1 MMRCR
6 RSTFSLRPR
15 RSAEGRP
22 HDAVEVPNARRR
34 HARGGHPRGAGDRAP
49 DLSDALAA
57 QCLLPRAPSQSLGLL
72 SRVAPRRGD
81 RRLCRALEDERR
93 GAYHHR
99 RRARQSTGQG
109 VRSCPDGGADPA
121 RLPIGLAL
129 AHARGAAAQPPRR
142 PPLRE
147 VRLQGH
153 RSSAWLLHR
162 QQRGCHRDVVGL
174 HPSAG
179 LQEAVQR
186 DPANARD
193 RRARHQHTAV
203 ALTNRRILAIETSCD
218 ETAAAVIASGPRL
231 LSNVVRSQDALH
243 APFGGVV
250 PEIAARAHLQTLVPV
265 IERALENAATRW
277 EQVDAVAVTKGPGL
291 FGGLL
296 VGVNLAQAIAWARKL
311 PVIGVSHLAAHV
323 FAAQLEEAEVRP
335 PVLGLVV
342 SGGHS
347 DLIRWQEDGNITV
360 IGRTIDDAAG
370 EAFDKGARILGLPF
384 PGGPAI
390 DALAAKGDPRA
401 VRFPR
406 PRAPGLDFSF
416 SGVKTALLYEV
427 RKRKTISEQE
437 RADLAA
443 IYQEAIVDALLQ
455 RVEAAQAQDPAPT
468 SVPGGGGARNRRLR
482 EAAQARLGHL
492 ARLIIPAPELC
503 TDNAAMIGAAA
514 LIEWDRRGPDPA
526 PFDADPSLGFA

>member
-1 MMRCR
+1 M
-6 RSTFSLRPR
+6 
-15 RSAEGRP
+15 
-22 HDAVEVPNARRR
+22 
-34 HARGGHPRGAGDRAP
+34 
-49 DLSDALAA
+49 
-57 QCLLPRAPSQSLGLL
+57 
-72 SRVAPRRGD
+72 
-81 RRLCRALEDERR
+81 
-93 GAYHHR
+93 
-99 RRARQSTGQG
+99 
-109 VRSCPDGGADPA
+109 
-121 RLPIGLAL
+121 
-129 AHARGAAAQPPRR
+129 
-142 PPLRE
+142 
-147 VRLQGH
+147 
-153 RSSAWLLHR
+153 
-162 QQRGCHRDVVGL
+162 
-174 HPSAG
+174 
-179 LQEAVQR
+179 
-186 DPANARD
+186 
-193 RRARHQHTAV
+193 
-203 ALTNRRILAIETSCD
+203 
-218 ETAAAVIASGPRL
+218 IASGPQL

-277 EQVDAVAVTKGPGL
+277 EQVDAVAVTRGPGL
-291 FGGLL
+291 IGCLL

-323 FAAQLEEAEVRP
+323 FAAQLEEPDVRP

-347 DLIRWQEDGNITV
+347 DLIRWQEDVTIKV

-390 DALAAKGDPRA
+390 DALAAQGDPRA

-427 RKRKTISEQE
+427 RKRQSISDQD

-443 IYQEAIVDALLQ
+443 SYQEAIVDALLQ
-455 RVEAAQAQDPAPT
+455 RVEAAQDADPSPT
-468 SVPGGGGARNRRLR
+468 IVLGGGVARNRRLR
-482 EAAQARLGHL
+482 EAAQTRLGEKAHL
-492 ARLIIPAPELC
+492 VIPAPELC
-503 TDNAAMIGAAA
+503 TDNAAMIGVAA

-526 PFDADPSLGFA
+526 PFDADPSLGFS